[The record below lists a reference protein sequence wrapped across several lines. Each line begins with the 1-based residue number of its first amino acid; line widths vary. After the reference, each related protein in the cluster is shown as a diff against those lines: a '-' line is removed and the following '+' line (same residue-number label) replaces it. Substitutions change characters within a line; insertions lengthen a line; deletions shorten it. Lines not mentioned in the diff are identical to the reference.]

1 MVNGYQLTDNYKIE
15 DLKFITLQGLK
26 EVLSDGELKNVLG
39 GSGCAT
45 PCLITGNGNAACAT
59 LQDGQNLANRGFA
72 VNCCLPNACC
82 N

>member
-1 MVNGYQLTDNYKIE
+1 MLSNYGIDNAGVRVKDKEKDIFEIE
-15 DLKFITLQGLK
+15 
-26 EVLSDGELKNVLG
+26 
-39 GSGCAT
+39 T